1 LNSDIAF
8 CCAVEPSAVSKFLP
22 PHPAVPA
29 DPEMAEPEAPR
40 RLSSLPQ
47 AVTVPTQIAIAD
59 ATIVI
64 ALPCLSSLT
73 DLAF

>member
-1 LNSDIAF
+1 M
-8 CCAVEPSAVSKFLP
+8 
-22 PHPAVPA
+22 A
-29 DPEMAEPEAPR
+29 DPEAPR

-47 AVTVPTQIAIAD
+47 EVTVPTQIAIAN
-59 ATIVI
+59 ATIVS